1 MKETTPDS
9 TPATTP
15 AVMGLSPETLF
26 PQTVFLLADSRQSR
40 ISAHLLAAQ
49 FEAFQKAMRERD
61 TGYRLVY
68 VCSPYRADSKEEI
81 ERNVNY
87 AIGCSEFTISQARV
101 PLAPH
106 LLYTRFLNDEVAD
119 DRIIGMICAG
129 TLLRRCDE
137 IWVFGEYGVS
147 EGMRE
152 EFRESRRLSMPYRLF
167 KEDFKEAMPREL
179 GL

>member
-9 TPATTP
+9 TPETTP

-106 LLYTRFLNDEVAD
+106 LL
-119 DRIIGMICAG
+119 
-129 TLLRRCDE
+129 LRRCDE
-137 IWVFGEYGVS
+137 IWVFGEFGVS

-152 EFRESRRLSMPYRLF
+152 EVRESRRLSMPYRLF